1 MRKSDIENLAKRRAK
16 PQTGGQIAPE
26 KREGA
31 TVRAAG
37 GGMGKNTP
45 QAESAPQCR
54 CGEHLTREDIRAAV
68 RDALIEVGPIL
79 ARLAAADTIH
89 TVERPHKVF
98 GRALDEAQAARAVLA
113 EAGVVE

>member
-16 PQTGGQIAPE
+16 AQTSGQIAPE

-45 QAESAPQCR
+45 KAESALQCR
-54 CGEHLTREDIRAAV
+54 CGGHLTREDIRAAV
-68 RDALIEVGPIL
+68 RDALLEVGPIL

-89 TVERPHKVF
+89 TVEQPPRVF
-98 GRALDEAQAARAVLA
+98 RTALDEAQTARAVLA
-113 EAGVVE
+113 EAGVAE

>member
-16 PQTGGQIAPE
+16 AQASGQIAPE

-37 GGMGKNTP
+37 
-45 QAESAPQCR
+45 R
-54 CGEHLTREDIRAAV
+54 CGGHLTREDIRAAV
-68 RDALIEVGPIL
+68 RDALLEVGPIL

-89 TVERPHKVF
+89 TVERAPRVF
-98 GRALDEAQAARAVLA
+98 GRALVEAQTATCVMQ
-113 EAGVVE
+113 EAGVAK